1 MKNILFVLGTAR
13 NTRNSKKVFDYV
25 LSIANKKLGIKI
37 LQADV
42 LDFPQSKTLGLSENY
57 LTKWRSLVSKADA
70 IVIVAP
76 EYNHGYPGELKLL
89 LDSEYEVYKNKP
101 VAICSVSNG
110 PFGGVRM
117 VEQLKLVLNA
127 LNMIVLN
134 ANSYFTD
141 ANNLFDEKG
150 KIKNHQVW
158 DRRVDDMLE
167 LLINNIK

>member
-1 MKNILFVLGTAR
+1 MKKILFVLGTAR
-13 NTRNSKKVFDYV
+13 EGRNSKKVFDYV
-25 LSIANKKLGIKI
+25 LSVASKNKGIEL

-42 LDFPQSKTLGLSENY
+42 LDFPQSKTSGLSDNY
-57 LTKWRSLVSKADA
+57 LIKWRNLVSEADA

-101 VAICSVSNG
+101 VAVCGVSG
-110 PFGGVRM
+110 GSFGGVRM

-134 ANSYFTD
+134 ANLYFTEV
-141 ANNLFDEKG
+141 NSLFDKKG
-150 KIKNHQVW
+150 RIKYPEVW

-167 LLINNIK
+167 LLISYTK